1 MPKIR
6 LTVSRPSLVLQ
17 SPKFRQSWAAEADV
31 KLSRFNTLVHS
42 YDEELVRLTP
52 GPLSLLLTE
61 IPAFRLLGCS
71 KTER

>member
-6 LTVSRPSLVLQ
+6 LTGSRPPLVLQ
-17 SPKFRQSWAAEADV
+17 SPKFRQSWAAEAGV

-52 GPLSLLLTE
+52 GPLS
-61 IPAFRLLGCS
+61 
-71 KTER
+71 